1 MSNTLNDPLAP
12 GLEFHD
18 SAALA
23 EKALSW
29 YPADQLPAGLQTGH
43 DLIDREHRMLLTCL
57 GGLQRLCIDLDN
69 MADCM
74 SCSAARRHDCE
85 QHLVA
90 MLGDLLAF
98 ILDHFQSE
106 EKVMRDSLML
116 AFDQAI
122 CEAHMEDHA
131 NISTRVQQ
139 IVMALEPNKTV
150 VHLRELKA
158 LIERWIV
165 NHIRLHDL
173 LLVRWIAH
181 DPNSAQA

>member
-1 MSNTLNDPLAP
+1 MSNTCKSALAP
-12 GLEFHD
+12 DQEAAGLV
-18 SAALA
+18 SLA

-29 YPADQLPAGLQTGH
+29 YPLDQLPAGLQTGH
-43 DLIDREHRMLLTCL
+43 ALIDREHRMLLTCL
-57 GGLQRLCIDLDN
+57 NGLQRLCIDLDN
-69 MADCM
+69 MADCT
-74 SCSAARRHDCE
+74 SCSGERRRDCE

-98 ILDHFQSE
+98 ILDHFQTE
-106 EKVMRDSLML
+106 EKIMRDSLML
-116 AFDQAI
+116 TFDQEV

-150 VHLRELKA
+150 VHLRELKV
-158 LIERWIV
+158 LIERWIA

-173 LLVRWIAH
+173 SLVRWIAH